1 VFAAVRSVSK
11 PDTRPSRRR
20 LPRWRRWL
28 RYLLS
33 AAVLLFVVL
42 SGLAGYWYVRLSRQV
57 DARLQGGIERPLPR
71 IFAQPLELRRGQAI
85 SPAEV
90 TEWLDDLGYR
100 ERATPDAAGEFSA
113 APLGV
118 TVRLRTGPSLGQIA
132 SLTFSDPTGG
142 DPAKKVGATAQRL
155 AAIDVA
161 GHRAVDALSLEAP
174 MLSALVTGG
183 REKRRRVPL
192 SVIPPHVRQAVLAI
206 EDRRFYDHPGV
217 DVIRTVGAIVT
228 NLRGDKPYLVGGSTL
243 TQQLVKNSFLT
254 REKTIR
260 RKVSEQL
267 MALILERRLS
277 KDEILELY
285 LNEVYLGQR
294 GSFAI
299 HGVAEAARVF
309 FGKDVA
315 NVTIAE
321 AATIA
326 GVIQSPPAYSPFR
339 APQRCRERR
348 NVVLRSMVEAG
359 FLAADEAER
368 VSAEPLTTVSGGVD
382 AEAPYFVDLVSQS
395 FVDLYPALA
404 DGAHE
409 VEIHTTL
416 DPRLQRLAQNALR
429 EGLVR
434 VDEQLARK
442 KRPAGA
448 QGALIALDPRTGE
461 VRALVGGRSYGQS
474 QLNRATMARRQPGS
488 VFKPFVYLAAFEYA
502 AQQGRTDLTPATI
515 VVDEPTSFFVG
526 DEEWTPGNYN
536 EEYDGPITLRR
547 ALAMSRNVATA
558 KVAEFVGFTRIAAL
572 WRQIAPNSQARGY
585 PSVALGVFEATPWEI
600 AQAYTVFPNLG
611 ELRTLRTI
619 ARITSDGAV
628 VAQPAQPPARRIAR
642 PDTTFLVR
650 DMMRSVVDEGTGSG
664 ARAAGFSQQ
673 AAGKTGTTN
682 DLRDA
687 WFAAFSQELLTVVW
701 VGFDDNTAIGLS
713 GSQAAVPIWADFMA
727 RATAGLPAAAFSPAP
742 FGISFAEIDRDTG
755 MLASPGCPRLRTE
768 AFLAGTEP
776 TAVCDQHGF

>member
-1 VFAAVRSVSK
+1 
-11 PDTRPSRRR
+11 
-20 LPRWRRWL
+20 L
-28 RYLLS
+28 RYLLV
-33 AAVLLFVVL
+33 AA
-42 SGLAGYWYVRLSRQV
+42 GLAFVALSFIVGYSYVRLSRQV
-57 DARLQGGIERPLPR
+57 DARLQGGIERALPR
-71 IFAQPLELRRGQAI
+71 IFARPLELRRGQAL
-85 SPAEV
+85 SPREV
-90 TEWLDDLGYR
+90 DSWLDDLGYR
-100 ERATPDAAGEFSA
+100 ERPALDAAGQFTA
-113 APLGV
+113 APLRV
-118 TVRLRTGPSLGQIA
+118 TVRPRAGSCQGQEVA
-132 SLTFSDPTGG
+132 LTFSDPTGG
-142 DPAKKVGATAQRL
+142 DPSKKAGPLAQRL
-155 AAIDVA
+155 TAIEVA
-161 GHRAVDALSLEAP
+161 GRGAVDDISLDAP
-174 MLSALVTGG
+174 MLSALVTGD

-192 SVIPPHVRQAVLAI
+192 AAIPSHVRQAVLAI
-206 EDRRFYDHPGV
+206 EDRRFYEHPGV
-217 DVIRTVGAIVT
+217 DPIRTLGAVLT

-254 REKTIR
+254 REKTIK
-260 RKVSEQL
+260 RKLSEQL
-267 MALILERRLS
+267 MALILERRLT

-299 HGVAEAARVF
+299 HGVAAAARVF

-315 NVTIAE
+315 NVTLAE

-326 GVIQSPPAYSPFR
+326 GVIQSPPAYSPVR

-348 NVVLRSMVEAG
+348 NIVLRSMVEAG
-359 FLAADEAER
+359 YLAADEADR

-404 DGAHE
+404 NGTHE

-416 DPRLQRLAQNALR
+416 DPHLQRLAQDALR

-434 VDEQLARK
+434 VDEQLAKK
-442 KRPAGA
+442 KRQTGA

-474 QLNRATMARRQPGS
+474 QLNRATSARRQPGS

-536 EEYDGPITLRR
+536 DEYDGPITLRR

-558 KVAEFVGFTRIAAL
+558 KVAEFVGFARIAAL
-572 WRQIAPNSQARGY
+572 WRQIDPNSQARGY
-585 PSVALGVFEATPWEI
+585 PSIALGVFEATPWEI

-619 ARITSDGAV
+619 ASITSDGTE
-628 VAQPAQPPARRIAR
+628 VAPPPQPPARRVAR
-642 PDTTFLVR
+642 PDTTYLVR

-664 ARAAGFSQQ
+664 ARASGFSQQ

-687 WFAAFSQELLTVVW
+687 WFAGFSPELLTVVW
-701 VGFDDNTAIGLS
+701 VGFDDNTALGLS
-713 GSQAAVPIWADFMA
+713 GSQAAVPVWADFMA
-727 RATAGLPAAAFSPAP
+727 RATAGRPPVAFGPAP
-742 FGISFAEIDRDTG
+742 YGISFVEIDRDTG

-768 AFLAGTEP
+768 AFLTGTEP
-776 TAVCDQHGF
+776 TTTCDQHGF

>member
-1 VFAAVRSVSK
+1 
-11 PDTRPSRRR
+11 
-20 LPRWRRWL
+20 
-28 RYLLS
+28 
-33 AAVLLFVVL
+33 
-42 SGLAGYWYVRLSRQV
+42 V
-57 DARLQGGIERPLPR
+57 DARLQGGIERALPR
-71 IFAQPLELRRGQAI
+71 IFARPLELHRGQSL
-85 SPAEV
+85 SPRELV
-90 TEWLDDLGYR
+90 EWLDDLGYR
-100 ERATPDAAGEFSA
+100 EHPALDAAGQFGVE
-113 APLGV
+113 PLRV
-118 TVRLRTGPSLGQIA
+118 TVRPRVGTYQGQA
-132 SLTFSDPTGG
+132 VTLSFSDPTSHG
-142 DPAKKVGATAQRL
+142 PARQVSPTAQRL
-155 AAIDVA
+155 TAIAAA
-161 GHRAVDALSLEAP
+161 GTGDIDALSLDAP

-206 EDRRFYDHPGV
+206 EDRRFYEHPGV
-217 DVIRTVGAIVT
+217 DLIRTVGAVLT

-260 RKVSEQL
+260 RKLSEQL
-267 MALILERRLS
+267 MALILERRLT

-315 NVTIAE
+315 NISLAE

-339 APQRCRERR
+339 APQRSRERR

-359 FLAADEAER
+359 YLAADEADR
-368 VSAEPLTTVSGGVD
+368 VAAEPLTTVSGGVD
-382 AEAPYFVDLVSQS
+382 AEAPYFVDLVSQTV
-395 FVDLYPALA
+395 VDLYPALA
-404 DGAHE
+404 GGTHE
-409 VEIHTTL
+409 VDIQTTL
-416 DPRLQRLAQNALR
+416 DPHLQRLAQVALR
-429 EGLVR
+429 DGLVQ
-434 VDEQLARK
+434 VDEQLAKK
-442 KRPAGA
+442 KRRTGA

-461 VRALVGGRSYGQS
+461 IRALVGGRSYGQS
-474 QLNRATMARRQPGS
+474 QLNRATTARRQPGS

-515 VVDEPTSFFVG
+515 VVDEPTSFFFG
-526 DEEWTPGNYN
+526 EEEWTPGNYN
-536 EEYDGPITLRR
+536 DEYDGPITLRR

-558 KVAEFVGFTRIAAL
+558 KVAEFVGFSRIASL
-572 WRQIAPNSQARGY
+572 WRQVGTSTQPRAY
-585 PSVALGVFEATPWEI
+585 PSIALGVFEATPWEI
-600 AQAYTVFPNLG
+600 AGAYTVFPNLG
-611 ELRTLRTI
+611 ELRTLKTI
-619 ARITSDGAV
+619 TRITSDGV
-628 VAQPAQPPARRIAR
+628 DVPPPPQPPARRIAR

-664 ARAAGFSQQ
+664 ARAAGFSQE

-687 WFAAFSQELLTVVW
+687 WFAGFTPELLTVVW

-713 GSQAAVPIWADFMA
+713 GSQAALPIWAVFMA
-727 RATAGLPAAAFSPAP
+727 RATAGHPSVP
-742 FGISFAEIDRDTG
+742 FGPPPFGVSFVEIDRDTG
-755 MLASPGCPRLRTE
+755 LPPSPGETFLR
-768 AFLAGTEP
+768 APLLSGRGRVVP
-776 TAVCDQHGF
+776 LSPPGVR

>member
-1 VFAAVRSVSK
+1 VS
-11 PDTRPSRRR
+11 TSNARPPRRR
-20 LPRWRRWL
+20 VPRRRRWL
-28 RYLLS
+28 RWLLV
-33 AAVLLFVVL
+33 AAALAIVVL
-42 SGLAGYWYVRLSRQV
+42 SGAVGYSCVKLSRQV
-57 DARLQGGIERPLPR
+57 DARLQGGIERALPR
-71 IFAQPLELRRGQAI
+71 IFARPLALRRGQALT
-85 SPAEV
+85 PTEV
-90 TEWLDDLGYR
+90 VEWLDDLGYR
-100 ERATPDAAGEFSA
+100 ERPALDEAGQFGV
-113 APLGV
+113 APLRV
-118 TVRLRTGPSLGQIA
+118 TVRPRTGTYQGRVVALA
-132 SLTFSDPTGG
+132 FSDPTGG
-142 DPAKKVGATAQRL
+142 DPAKKAGPAAQRL
-155 AAIDVA
+155 TGIDVA
-161 GHRAVDALSLEAP
+161 GQGPVDAISLDAP

-192 SVIPPHVRQAVLAI
+192 SVIPPYVRQAVLAI

-217 DVIRTVGAIVT
+217 DVIRTLAAVVT
-228 NLRGDKPYLVGGSTL
+228 NVRGDKPYLVGGSTL

-260 RKVSEQL
+260 RKLSEQL
-267 MALILERRLS
+267 MALILERRLT
-277 KDEILELY
+277 KDDILELY

-315 NVTIAE
+315 NVTLAE

-339 APQRCRERR
+339 APQRSRERR

-359 FLAADEAER
+359 YLATEEAER
-368 VSAEPLTTVSGGVD
+368 VSAEPLNTVSGGVD
-382 AEAPYFVDLVSQS
+382 AEAPYFVDLVSQA
-395 FVDLYPALA
+395 FVDLYPTLA
-404 DGAHE
+404 DGTHQ
-409 VEIHTTL
+409 VDIQTTL
-416 DPRLQRLAQNALR
+416 DPHLQRLAQNALR
-429 EGLVR
+429 EGLVQ
-434 VDEQLARK
+434 VDEELERK
-442 KRPAGA
+442 KRRTGA

-474 QLNRATMARRQPGS
+474 QLNRATTARRQPGS

-536 EEYDGPITLRR
+536 DEYDGPITLRR

-558 KVAEFVGFTRIAAL
+558 KVAEFVGFARIASL
-572 WRQIAPNSQARGY
+572 WRQIDPNSQARGY

-619 ARITSDGAV
+619 ARITSEGVD
-628 VAQPAQPPARRIAR
+628 VAPPAQPPARRVAR

-650 DMMRSVVDEGTGSG
+650 DMMRSVIDEGTGSG

-687 WFAAFSQELLTVVW
+687 WFAAFTPELLTVVW

-713 GSQAAVPIWADFMA
+713 GSQAAVPIWASFMA
-727 RATAGLPAAAFSPAP
+727 RATAGLPSVPFGPAP
-742 FGISFAEIDRDTG
+742 FGVSFVEVDRDTG
-755 MLASPGCPRLRTE
+755 LLPSPGCPRLRTE
-768 AFLAGTEP
+768 VFLAGSEP
-776 TAVCDQHGF
+776 TAICDQHGF